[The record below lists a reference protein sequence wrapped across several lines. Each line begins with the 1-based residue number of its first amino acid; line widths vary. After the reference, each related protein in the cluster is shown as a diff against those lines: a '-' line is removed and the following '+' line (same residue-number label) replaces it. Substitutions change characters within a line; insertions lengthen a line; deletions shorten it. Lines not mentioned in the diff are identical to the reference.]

1 MSSNSNKASL
11 FIKSALQIGI
21 KQKLYFVYP
30 YIYIY
35 IYIYPYIQVGGVIM
49 KTKHCLKM
57 VKELFDD
64 TTTSKNINLKC
75 VSKVVKGLGAITEK
89 CKNNLANKEKEYLMN
104 FISL

>member
-1 MSSNSNKASL
+1 
-11 FIKSALQIGI
+11 
-21 KQKLYFVYP
+21 
-30 YIYIY
+30 
-35 IYIYPYIQVGGVIM
+35 M
-49 KTKHCLKM
+49 KTNHSLKM

-75 VSKVVKGLGAITEK
+75 VSKVLNATEK